1 MKTKSK
7 SITKRE
13 MSKAEL
19 DLIERDVTMRK
30 GLLVKVVAVKKA
42 PDTEN
47 SVVLIKKCGHTPRV
61 ATKRPMVRCMQ
72 CRPTSYAKLSE
83 GQRTALSN
91 RAAAIRRRY
100 NGKGK

>member
-13 MSKAEL
+13 MSKAEA
-19 DLIERDVTMRK
+19 DLIERELTLRK

-47 SVVLIKKCGHTPRV
+47 SVVLIKRCGHRPRT
-61 ATKRPMVRCMQ
+61 ATKRPMIRCME
-72 CRPTSYAKLSE
+72 CRPASYAKMTE
-83 GQRTALSN
+83 GQRTALSK
-91 RAAAIRRRY
+91 RAADVRRRY
-100 NGKGK
+100 GK